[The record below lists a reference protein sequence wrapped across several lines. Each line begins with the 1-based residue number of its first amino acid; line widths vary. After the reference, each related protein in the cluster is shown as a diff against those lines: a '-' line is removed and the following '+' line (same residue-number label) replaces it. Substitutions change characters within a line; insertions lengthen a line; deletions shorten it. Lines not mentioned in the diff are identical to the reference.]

1 MLRAHES
8 DRYRKATQ
16 LTKTGRYTDIH
27 ASDTLAHRWAAWDRR
42 SEGMCPHPIAFAQNS
57 FLPEQSREKITTI
70 RRKKNQLEERSI
82 LFQKALASSSLES

>member
-1 MLRAHES
+1 VLRAHES

-70 RRKKNQLEERSI
+70 RRKKISWRNEVFYFKKL
-82 LFQKALASSSLES
+82 